1 METSTE
7 LVQEIVAKIM
17 KKMSKTEVVAD
28 KKCGCNGGCG
38 GNGSCKGDGNCKS
51 HEDYI
56 FSDVD
61 SAVAAAKEA
70 YKKLKNTVQK
80 SPDNMYL
87 TILFLLS
94 LKKIL

>member
-1 METSTE
+1 MGGSSMETSTE

-17 KKMSKTEVVAD
+17 KEMSKTEVVAD

-38 GNGSCKGDGNCKS
+38 GKGSCKGDGSCKS

-70 YKKLKNTVQK
+70 YKKLKNLSIKDREKIIQK
-80 SPDNMYL
+80 
-87 TILFLLS
+87 IRE
-94 LKKIL
+94 K